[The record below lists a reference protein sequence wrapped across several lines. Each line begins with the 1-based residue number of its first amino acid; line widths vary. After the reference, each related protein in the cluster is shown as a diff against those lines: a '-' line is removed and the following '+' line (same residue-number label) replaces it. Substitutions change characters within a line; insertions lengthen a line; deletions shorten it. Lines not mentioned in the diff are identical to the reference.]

1 MFQPR
6 VGGSLTVTFMRKEG
20 FTAVCN
26 LKVGCLSHTVEVEE
40 VAERELEDMHPLQSL
55 VVR

>member
-1 MFQPR
+1 M
-6 VGGSLTVTFMRKEG
+6 TVTFMRKEG